1 MATLTRNLFI
11 FRGLN
16 SKFKRLPEL
25 NSTLLKNSFRYGS
38 YAASE
43 KEKPSDAYTNFHKIS
58 SDHWKYVERL
68 LPETTVPPFPLNG
81 AYPSGWVPP
90 ADNGTNF
97 PFFVP
102 RNKNHMMPVYLNF
115 EAIRQ
120 ERKITIVRHIEGD
133 IWELERR
140 LKDHLNKLNNKEII
154 SQVHEVAMF
163 IKFKGDHVSDVKE
176 WLINCGF

>member
-1 MATLTRNLFI
+1 MATLARNLFV
-11 FRGLN
+11 FRSFT
-16 SKFKRLPEL
+16 SKFTLLPEL
-25 NSTLLKNSFRYGS
+25 NVTLIQSRVRNSS
-38 YAASE
+38 YVASE
-43 KEKPSDAYTNFHKIS
+43 KEKSSDSYTTFHKVS
-58 SDHWKYVERL
+58 SENWKYVERL
-68 LPETTVPPFPLNG
+68 LPSATIPSFPLKED
-81 AYPSGWVPP
+81 YPSGWTPP
-90 ADNGTNF
+90 ADSGLDL

-115 EAIRQ
+115 EAIRR

-140 LKDHLNKLNNKEII
+140 LKAHLDKVNNKTTV

-163 IKFKGDHVSDVKE
+163 IKFKGDHVSIARE